1 MKRMK
6 RGILLAG
13 VIFASIFILFS
24 GLVYVTSLPSFCG
37 SCHIMKPYVASWRTS
52 SHSRVPCTDCH
63 YTPGVRNEISAKF
76 QGLSMM
82 VQYFTGTAGPL
93 PWAQVE
99 NASCLRSGCHETRVL
114 EGKVRFDGVIFDHKP
129 HLTQMRRGKALRCTS
144 CHSQIVQGTH
154 VSVTPTTCYLCHF
167 KEVELG
173 EKTANCYLCHSPESE
188 GMQVETPY
196 FNHKDA
202 VEKHLDCL
210 HCHAKVVVGDGRV
223 PKERCLSCHNEPE
236 RLERLDDHIYLHM
249 KHVTETKIECLNCHM
264 EIQHSRQAAL
274 EVLPAE
280 CSNCHQDK
288 HALVKQFYMGL
299 GAIGVESKP
308 DPMFLAQIDCKA
320 CHTIQVGETYK
331 ASPDSCVKCH
341 GEDIRPVFQGW
352 EMLVEKNLS
361 AAMEEFETV
370 RDILSAS
377 PKKNVQRILEQVQH
391 NLSLIRNAKGTHNVG
406 YTKAILAASQ
416 EWMNQALREAGQ
428 PERPPIWAEVPY
440 TINCLTCHIGA
451 ENVTIKTFDSQ
462 EYPHAR
468 HVIQAKLKC
477 TECHGDPHKPGKKK
491 IITRVQCN
499 SCHHQKTK
507 LSCAD
512 CHGKGPEKVIPFL
525 EKQFSHSQH
534 LDAGIECATCHEPGK
549 KLPAVEVKE
558 ICETCHPAGEKE

>member
-1 MKRMK
+1 
-6 RGILLAG
+6 
-13 VIFASIFILFS
+13 
-24 GLVYVTSLPSFCG
+24 
-37 SCHIMKPYVASWRTS
+37 
-52 SHSRVPCTDCH
+52 
-63 YTPGVRNEISAKF
+63 
-76 QGLSMM
+76 
-82 VQYFTGTAGPL
+82 
-93 PWAQVE
+93 
-99 NASCLRSGCHETRVL
+99 
-114 EGKVRFDGVIFDHKP
+114 
-129 HLTQMRRGKALRCTS
+129 
-144 CHSQIVQGTH
+144 
-154 VSVTPTTCYLCHF
+154 
-167 KEVELG
+167 
-173 EKTANCYLCHSPESE
+173 
-188 GMQVETPY
+188 
-196 FNHKDA
+196 
-202 VEKHLDCL
+202 
-210 HCHAKVVVGDGRV
+210 
-223 PKERCLSCHNEPE
+223 
-236 RLERLDDHIYLHM
+236 
-249 KHVTETKIECLNCHM
+249 
-264 EIQHSRQAAL
+264 
-274 EVLPAE
+274 
-280 CSNCHQDK
+280 
-288 HALVKQFYMGL
+288 
-299 GAIGVESKP
+299 
-308 DPMFLAQIDCKA
+308 
-320 CHTIQVGETYK
+320 
-331 ASPDSCVKCH
+331 
-341 GEDIRPVFQGW
+341 
-352 EMLVEKNLS
+352 MLVEKNLS